1 MVSIWRVILFDRL
14 KNKPNSEV
22 MTVITK
28 NKKRERERLKCGN
41 FKQFKSGDSKD
52 DKKKETV
59 LVSLNSELI
68 WRKFHGVNLN
78 GNLQL
83 REKF

>member
-1 MVSIWRVILFDRL
+1 M
-14 KNKPNSEV
+14 
-22 MTVITK
+22 ITK

-68 WRKFHGVNLN
+68 
-78 GNLQL
+78 
-83 REKF
+83 